1 MCFSDYSIVI
11 DWLTFSAHFNS
22 FDEMIDFL
30 HLDELREYF
39 EPCAPRW
46 FYNAAYTY
54 KNEITLF
61 LGQRSDHTMC
71 CFNISGKGCR
81 DIERFSGID
90 LDYLLKYVNSAD
102 GFQLSRCD
110 IAMDIIDNSF
120 CIDDLIND
128 TKAGNFTCRSKFYNI
143 MESYDD
149 GIIGKSL
156 YFGRKCSNIFINIY
170 DKRAEQKH
178 KPDEMDNWTR
188 IEIRLRH
195 EDAVG
200 FAKRYSE
207 GMDVG
212 YLFVGILNNYLK
224 FLKPSDSDSNKS
236 RWELTDYWEMV
247 ISHSNKVK
255 IFSKL
260 DVEYDILRFERYLY
274 KQCGSAIATAL
285 TLYSPIELKNQ
296 IELRNIKPNK
306 KQQFLI
312 DNYTEGIDFKLM

>member
-1 MCFSDYSIVI
+1 MCYSEYPIVI

-30 HLDELREYF
+30 HLDELRNYF

-71 CFNISGKGCR
+71 CFNISGRGCR
-81 DIERFSGID
+81 DIESFSDID
-90 LDYLLKYVNSAD
+90 LGDLLLQIYSSE
-102 GFQLSRCD
+102 GFKLSRCD
-110 IAMDIIDNSF
+110 VAMDIIDNSF

-128 TKAGNFTCRSKFYNI
+128 TRAGNFSCRSKFYNI
-143 MESYDD
+143 MESCDD

-156 YFGRKCSNIFINIY
+156 YFGRKESNIFINIY
-170 DKRAEQKH
+170 DKRAERGY

-200 FAKRYSE
+200 FSKKFSD

-212 YLFVGILNNYLK
+212 YLFVGVLNNYLK

-236 RWELTDYWEMV
+236 RWELADYWQT
-247 ISHSNKVK
+247 ILTHSEKVK
-255 IFSKL
+255 IFTKPG
-260 DVEYDILRFERYLY
+260 VEYDFSRFEKYLFNT
-274 KQCGSAIATAL
+274 CGSSIATFL
-285 TLYSPIELKNQ
+285 QLYSPIDLKNQ